1 MRSPVQKLEKTL
13 NTVYKQLYGEEGIK
27 VEVDYPNMSVSIT
40 TPKGSEIQL
49 FLGESLQIKGRVKV
63 EEDEFAK
70 IVVEHTVKTFV
81 AMKSLYISLSLIN
94 PN

>member
-49 FLGESLQIKGRVKV
+49 FLGENLQIKGRVKV

-81 AMKSLYISLSLIN
+81 VMKSLYISLSLIN